1 MAAPAQFA
9 ATRTLDNTIVLYLSP
24 NQPTVP
30 TPAELKEELKDEVWV
45 SRVQQLT
52 TTAARFNKLW
62 FERIWL
68 LAGILAIFIVP
79 VVVYPIIANKLFGN
93 EDDVTS
99 RQIFEARGI
108 SFALFFGLVLFVFVP
123 LAIFKFLGQQQV
135 NALLRKWEQEDK
147 AKHGNVPMSKW
158 TVQSP
163 GVFRSS
169 TILRV
174 QLPAGRSLSVSN
186 FTYGAYMPSFIG
198 QAPDKEAQHFYQ
210 YQDTKGRRPESIG
223 NRLIGSSR
231 LFLPAAMTIYS
242 LYVFDRH
249 CTTIYYHDFHRT
261 RRPKPAVQGAILP
274 AVSQAVSTPHHSNPS
289 VYSAFSSPRN
299 TLASSSGVVVAV
311 NEAAPAP
318 PSPLLMAAPASPA
331 PVNITSTGLSF
342 DEESKLVYGVILSLR
357 NMIKKISG
365 KDEQFTSYRT
375 SSYKLHL
382 YETVSGYKF
391 VMLSD
396 PASDSLRF
404 ILRQIYVGPFLEY
417 VVRNPLVQMDSKEYG
432 IDNEYFRASVDR
444 LVRSSHFS

>member
-68 LAGILAIFIVP
+68 LVGILAIFIVP

-174 QLPAGRSLSVSN
+174 QLPAGRSLSRRIKRRS
-186 FTYGAYMPSFIG
+186 TSTSTRTPRDDDPS
-198 QAPDKEAQHFYQ
+198 QLAM
-210 YQDTKGRRPESIG
+210 
-223 NRLIGSSR
+223 LIGSSR

-318 PSPLLMAAPASPA
+318 PSPLLMTAPASPA